1 MPTLPIAW
9 RATPVRLH
17 FCHRPDTLP
26 LLLLLL
32 LLTPPPSPEWAS
44 YYIKD
49 TLASRPDLVQ
59 ELKPLLIEYI
69 NTVVARYRSSPAA
82 SQEELGLCHGDLN
95 LSNLLV
101 DHERRKI
108 VAVLDW
114 EKSRCNLF
122 DDELRGGTTSHWIG
136 AKDA

>member
-1 MPTLPIAW
+1 
-9 RATPVRLH
+9 V
-17 FCHRPDTLP
+17 
-26 LLLLLL
+26 L
-32 LLTPPPSPEWAS
+32 LLTPPSPPEWAS

-59 ELKPLLIEYI
+59 ELRPLLTEYV
-69 NTVVARYRSSPAA
+69 NTVVALYRSSPAA

-114 EKSRCNLF
+114 EKSRCTLF
-122 DDELRGGTTSHWIG
+122 DDELRGGEHTHEPVDRSYSRVT
-136 AKDA
+136 D